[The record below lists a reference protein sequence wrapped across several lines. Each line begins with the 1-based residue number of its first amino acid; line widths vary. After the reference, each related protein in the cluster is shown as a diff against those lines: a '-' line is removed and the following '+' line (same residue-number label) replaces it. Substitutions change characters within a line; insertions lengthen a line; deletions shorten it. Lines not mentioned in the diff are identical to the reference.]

1 MGIVD
6 ICVVGIIVSLAMI
19 LAAFALDEKAL
30 EEWREKG
37 RR

>member
-6 ICVVGIIVSLAMI
+6 ICVVGIYVSLALV

-30 EEWREKG
+30 EEWRKKG